1 MRRVQTESQTE
12 TRLLICPLCGSNA
25 FNSYRGRVNARC
37 AGCGSK
43 ERGRFLGLVLK
54 RLAPAPSGAP
64 VYHFAPEKKIADLL
78 YRQYGSAYVPAD
90 IEPELYGWSPVPVRQ
105 VDLRRPAGDI
115 PGPVQGMVHSHVL
128 EHIPGSIERVIRDMN
143 ALIEPGGFHIFQVPI
158 QPGWYRED
166 MDPDLPGAER
176 KRMFFQENH
185 MRIFG
190 RSDFADRVLDL
201 FEGFE
206 RVDIS
211 AHVTAGDLATAAVRP
226 GALRTP
232 TGHSVF
238 FFRKRS

>member
-1 MRRVQTESQTE
+1 MRHVETESQTE
-12 TRLLICPLCGSNA
+12 DRLLVCPLCGSDA
-25 FNSYRGRVNARC
+25 FNTYRGRVNARC

-78 YRQYGSAYVPAD
+78 HRQYGAAYVPAD
-90 IEPELYGWSPVPVRQ
+90 IEPELYGWSQVPVRR
-105 VDLRRPAGDI
+105 VDLCRSADDI
-115 PGPVQGMVHSHVL
+115 QGPVQGMVHSHVL
-128 EHIPGSIERVIRDMN
+128 EHIPASIERVIREMN
-143 ALIEPGGFHIFQVPI
+143 ALIEPGGFHIFQVPV

-166 MDPDLPGAER
+166 MDPDLPGSER

-185 MRIFG
+185 MRSFG
-190 RSDFADRVLDL
+190 QRDFAYRVLDL

-206 RVDIS
+206 RVEIA
-211 AHVTAGDLATAAVRP
+211 AHVSAKDLAAAAVRP
-226 GALRTP
+226 GALRNP

-238 FFRKRS
+238 FFRKRA